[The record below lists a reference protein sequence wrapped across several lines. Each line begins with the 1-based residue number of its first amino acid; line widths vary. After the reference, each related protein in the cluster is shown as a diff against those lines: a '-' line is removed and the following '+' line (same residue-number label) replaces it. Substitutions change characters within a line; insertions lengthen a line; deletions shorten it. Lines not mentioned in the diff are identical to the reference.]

1 VDFATAEALCL
12 HGGVPAKRKN
22 PTIGRVLSRGLGA
35 YQASPE
41 RGAATVGETTTG
53 GDQLPHD

>member
-22 PTIGRVLSRGLGA
+22 PTIGRVQSKGLGA
-35 YQASPE
+35 YQEDLVMPGSSP
-41 RGAATVGETTTG
+41 
-53 GDQLPHD
+53 L